1 MDFLKEIKM
10 KFRPLYAYLSLI
22 LILIVLLVVF
32 TRKNSSQ
39 STADI
44 ANQEMPNDDIH
55 KGLKN
60 GESPNKSNVSADII
74 RKMEELKKEA
84 EDNPNDTLKV
94 KEYADFL
101 TEAHKPDEA
110 IKYYQKI
117 LKVDPKRTDILF
129 SLSFIYYNKKDY
141 DKSEELTNQ
150 ILSYDKDNALALYNL
165 GAISAT
171 KGDKEKAK
179 DVWDKVIKKY
189 PNTDVAKAAEQ
200 SLSSLKN

>member
-1 MDFLKEIKM
+1 M
-10 KFRPLYAYLSLI
+10 KFKPLYAYLSLI

-44 ANQEMPNDDIH
+44 ANQEMPGDDIH

-60 GESPNKSNVSADII
+60 GESPNKSNVSADILH
-74 RKMEELKKEA
+74 KMEELKKEA
-84 EDNPNDTLKV
+84 EDNPNDTLKL

-101 TEAHKPDEA
+101 TEAHKSDEA
-110 IKYYQKI
+110 VKYYQKI

-150 ILSYDKDNALALYNL
+150 ILSYDKDNALAFYNL
-165 GAISAT
+165 GAISAS

-179 DVWDKVIKKY
+179 DVWDKLIKKY